1 MAPVNVE
8 NINNDKR
15 EAFKKKVEILENNL
29 EYFPDF
35 PKEGILYSE
44 MFKILRTP
52 ELFQILRDLLVETA
66 KEFDP
71 KPDVIIGI
79 DSKGFLFGPL
89 VALELKIPFVP
100 IRKRGKL
107 PGKVKSASYVLEY
120 GTDTMEMQ
128 EESIQKGQNALLV
141 DDCLATGGTLEC
153 ASELVK
159 AFQGNLIG
167 CLVITEKYELDGF
180 RKLSCPVKSLMKV
193 K

>member
-1 MAPVNVE
+1 MD
-8 NINNDKR
+8 IKDSKNDKL
-15 EAFKKKVEILENNL
+15 ETLKQKVQLLEDNL

-52 ELFQILRDLLVETA
+52 ELFSMLLDLMVDTA

-71 KPDVIIGI
+71 KPDVIVGI

-89 VALELKIPFVP
+89 IALELKLPFVP

-107 PGKVKSASYVLEY
+107 PGKVISASYELEY

-128 EESIQKGQNALLV
+128 EGSIQEGQNAVLV

-159 AFQGNLIG
+159 AMGGNLLG
-167 CLVITEKYELDGF
+167 CLVVTEKYELDGYK
-180 RKLSCPVKSLMKV
+180 KLNCIVKSIMKV